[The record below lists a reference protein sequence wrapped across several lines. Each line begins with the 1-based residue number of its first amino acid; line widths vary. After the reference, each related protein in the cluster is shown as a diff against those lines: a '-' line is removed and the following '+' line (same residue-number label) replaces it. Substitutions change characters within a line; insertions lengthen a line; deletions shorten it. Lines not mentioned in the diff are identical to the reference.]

1 MKAKDK
7 GKKKQKTYMKITL
20 KSMITFLAF
29 LISLLYIVIFYNY
42 YFGRNKVYASE
53 TVSYEQA
60 KEVKISQAQEIDL
73 EKIIEQNAPKSQKE
87 EYIVEEK
94 VLEYLTK
101 YRNNK
106 DLPKGSIQVVQE
118 GREGKQE
125 ITTKR
130 IYQEGELVAQEQ
142 IACKVTKASVN
153 KIVEIGTGQYSSNYQ
168 VKVGDKL
175 YVTSDRLSVMLE
187 PNEQSQKVATLTK
200 ADELKLL
207 KIEKE
212 WYQISSKGTIGY
224 VKADCTTYLDK
235 QSKEEN
241 QKQNINIPQSKAQL
255 MSKLNFAMPLNQP
268 SGLTLEQF
276 KKVLADSKD
285 VNKIFEKNAEYFY
298 YIEKQYKINGIF
310 VAAVGIHES
319 AWGTSKIAREK
330 NNLFGYGAYD
340 SNPYNGAYHF
350 SDYPESIDLM
360 ARVFTKYYIHPK
372 GTSIYGG
379 EKAVGTY
386 YYAPTLSGVN
396 TKYAT
401 DKNWANAVYQ
411 HMKYLY
417 NKL

>member
-235 QSKEEN
+235 QPKEEN
-241 QKQNINIPQSKAQL
+241 QKKNTNTTQSKAQL
-255 MSKLNFAMPLNQP
+255 MSKFNFAMPLNQP
-268 SGLTLEQF
+268 SGLTFEQF